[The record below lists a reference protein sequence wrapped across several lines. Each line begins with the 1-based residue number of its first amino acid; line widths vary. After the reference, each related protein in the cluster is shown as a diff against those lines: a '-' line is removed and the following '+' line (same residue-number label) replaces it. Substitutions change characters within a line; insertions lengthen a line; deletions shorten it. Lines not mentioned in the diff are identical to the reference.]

1 MKQLLSLITLL
12 SLSSLSLFAQEA
24 DAAIEQVNLNYV
36 WTIIAA
42 CMVFFMQAGFA
53 FLEAGS
59 IREKNVQNILIKN
72 LLDICACTIIW
83 WLLGYGFAYGNTS
96 NDFI

>member
-24 DAAIEQVNLNYV
+24 DAAIVQDNLNYV

-42 CMVFFMQAGFA
+42 CMVFFMQAGFT
-53 FLEAGS
+53 LVE
-59 IREKNVQNILIKN
+59 
-72 LLDICACTIIW
+72 T
-83 WLLGYGFAYGNTS
+83 GFTRAKML
-96 NDFI
+96 